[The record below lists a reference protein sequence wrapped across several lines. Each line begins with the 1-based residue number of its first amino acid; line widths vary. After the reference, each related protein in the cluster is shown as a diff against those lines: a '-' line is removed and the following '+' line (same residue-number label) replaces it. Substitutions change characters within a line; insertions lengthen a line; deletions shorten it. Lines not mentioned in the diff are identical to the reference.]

1 MINKLVDVAL
11 DNRLLVIVLLVAL
24 IGAGVWAFQTVP
36 INAFPDVTPSMAQIF
51 TVSPGLSPVD
61 VEKQISY
68 PIEVAM
74 YGIPKLKRVQSTSIF
89 GLSRVSVFFEEGT
102 DVFYGRRLVLERLSQ
117 AKQAIPKGLG
127 SPKMGPMTTGLGR
140 IFMYRVRSK
149 EGYDHSLM
157 DLRTAQD
164 WIVKPQLRT
173 IQGVTGVLSI
183 GGDVRQFQVQ
193 LDMNELLA
201 RDLSVENVRKALQKN
216 NQTVGG
222 SFIERG
228 GEEYIVRGY
237 GWMSPGKKGLKDI
250 RNTIIKEEKGT
261 AVYVSD
267 VADVQFG
274 PEIKRGTLVANES
287 ESVGG
292 FVLKLIGSNTQN
304 VLDRIEKK
312 VEKINKSLPDG
323 MVIDPYY
330 SQASLIEKAVA
341 TVEDALLEGAILV
354 LIFLWLFLGNLR
366 STLIVI
372 ATLPISALVGFIGM
386 YFMGLSANLMS
397 LGGLAIGIG
406 MMVDGAVVVIENIFR
421 HLEER
426 EGEDVS
432 MVRLVREATQEV
444 ARPVVFA
451 ISIIII
457 VFLPLFTLQGTEGKM
472 FSPMAF
478 TISFALVGAV
488 ILALTKVPVLSSLVF
503 STETEH
509 DEPRLVTWSK
519 ALYNPVINSVVHH
532 PILIFSTAL
541 IVLVASLGLFPYL
554 GSEFIPTLREGTY
567 LVRSVLPP
575 GANLNSSIK
584 NAKRIQDI
592 LGKYPEVTSTYSRV
606 GRAEVGGDPEPVNV
620 VATMV
625 NLKPLPKWKSG
636 RDYEELQSAMAEDLE
651 KTLPGLA
658 NNFSQPIRLRT
669 NEMMTGIRAQ
679 GVVSLY
685 GEDLKVL
692 QEKAK
697 SIEEIVK
704 SVDGAV
710 DVRAQQQAGKPQIK
724 VSPNREKLARLG
736 ITIEEFMNTI
746 ETGFGGSKAGKVFE
760 GTRRFDIFVR
770 LKESERKSVEA
781 LRQLPLKTKT
791 GSVVPVGQVADL
803 KVFIGPKRISR
814 NKAKRRTYVQFNV
827 RGRDMGSVV
836 RDMQKKIDA
845 QVDFP
850 PGYFVEYGGQF
861 EAQRRAMQ
869 RLYIVVPITMGL
881 IFLMLFSA
889 FGSLRYAVLIFLNV
903 PFAVI
908 GGIFALWIS
917 GLYLSVPAAVG
928 FIAVFGVA
936 VLNGVVLVDYI
947 NQLRARGYDIIEAVV
962 TGAKRRLRP
971 VLMTA
976 TVAILGLVPLL
987 LANDIGSNVQ
997 RPLAAVVV
1005 GGLVTSTL
1013 LTLVVLPSIYR
1024 WFAVEGEDIEV

>member
-1 MINKLVDVAL
+1 MINKLVDLAL
-11 DNRLLVIVLLVAL
+11 DNRLMAIVLIIALVGFG
-24 IGAGVWAFQTVP
+24 IWSFQTVP
-36 INAFPDVTPSMAQIF
+36 INAFPDVTPPMAQVF
-51 TVSPGLSPVD
+51 TTSPGLSPVD

-74 YGIPKLKRVQSTSIF
+74 YGIPNLKRVQSTSIF
-89 GLSRVSVFFEEGT
+89 GLSRVSVYFEEGT
-102 DVFYGRRLVLERLSQ
+102 DVMYGRRLVLERLSQ

-140 IFMYRVRSK
+140 IFMYRVKNK
-149 EGYDHSLM
+149 EGYDHSLEA
-157 DLRTAQD
+157 LRTAQD

-173 IQGVTGVLSI
+173 IKGITGVLSI

-193 LDMNELLA
+193 IDNQELLA
-201 RDLSVENVRKALQKN
+201 RDLSVADVRSTIQN
-216 NQTVGG
+216 NNRTVGG

-237 GWMSPGKKGLKDI
+237 GWIDPDKKGLKDL
-250 RNTIIKEEKGT
+250 RNTIVKQRNGT
-261 AVYVSD
+261 VVYLDD
-267 VADVQFG
+267 VAEVTFG
-274 PEIKRGTLVANES
+274 PEIKRGTLITNEK
-287 ESVGG
+287 EGVGG
-292 FVLKLIGSNTQN
+292 FALKLINTNTQT
-304 VLDRIEKK
+304 VLNRVEKQ
-312 VEKINKSLPDG
+312 VEKINKALPEG
-323 MVIDPYY
+323 MEVAPYY
-330 SQASLIEKAVA
+330 SQASLIEKAIS
-341 TVEDALLEGAILV
+341 TVEGALLEGAVLV
-354 LIFLWLFLGNLR
+354 LVFLWLFLGNVR

-386 YFMGLSANLMS
+386 YFMGMSANLMS

-432 MVRLVREATQEV
+432 MLRLVREATHEV

-503 STETEH
+503 STDTEH

-519 ALYNPVINSVVHH
+519 NLYEPVINNVVNWPVMVISVAV
-532 PILIFSTAL
+532 ILL
-541 IVLVASLGLFPYL
+541 LGSLALFPYL

-575 GANLNSSIK
+575 SANLNSSVE
-584 NAKRIQDI
+584 NAKRIQEI
-592 LGKYPEVTSTYSRV
+592 LGDYPEVEGTYSRV

-625 NLKPLPKWKSG
+625 KLKPLPEWESG
-636 RDYEELQSAMAEDLE
+636 RSYEELQSTMAEELE
-651 KTLPGLA
+651 KKLPGLA

-679 GVVSLY
+679 GVVSIY
-685 GEDLKVL
+685 GEDLDVL
-692 QEKAK
+692 KEKAQ
-697 SIEEIVK
+697 SIEDIVK

-710 DVRAQQQAGKPQIK
+710 DVRAQQQSGKPQ
-724 VSPNREKLARLG
+724 VSIRPDRQELARLG
-736 ITIEEFMNTI
+736 ITIDEFMNTI
-746 ETGFGGSKAGKVFE
+746 ETGIGGSKAGKVFE
-760 GTRRFDIFVR
+760 GVRRFDIFVR
-770 LKESERKSVEA
+770 LQKNQRDQIET
-781 LRQLPLKTKT
+781 LRQLPLKTKS
-791 GSVVPVGQVADL
+791 GSVVPVSQVAEVDS
-803 KVFIGPKRISR
+803 FIGPKRISR
-814 NKAKRRTYVQFNV
+814 NRASRRTYVQFNV
-827 RGRDMGSVV
+827 RGRDMGGVV
-836 RDMQKKIDA
+836 KDIQDKIDA
-845 QVDFP
+845 EVDFP
-850 PGYFVEYGGQF
+850 AGYFVEYGGQF
-861 EAQRRAMQ
+861 EAQQRAMK
-869 RLYIVVPITMGL
+869 RLYIVVPLTMAL

-889 FGSLRYAVLIFLNV
+889 FGSLRYATLIFLNV

-908 GGIFALWIS
+908 GGIFALWVS

-947 NQLRARGYDIIEAVV
+947 NQLRDRGYDMMEAVV
-962 TGAKRRLRP
+962 TGAKHRLRP

-1005 GGLVTSTL
+1005 GGLVTSTI

-1024 WFAVEGEDIEV
+1024 WFAVEKQQVEV